1 MNTRRYLRLEDVID
15 RVRLSRST
23 IYRQIAAGAFPSP
36 YSLTE
41 NRSGWLESE
50 IEEWCASREKRGPG
64 RRISRQVPRP

>member
-1 MNTRRYLRLEDVID
+1 MNPRKYLRLEDVMN
-15 RVRLSRST
+15 RVGLSRST

-50 IEEWCASREKRGPG
+50 IEEWSASRQKRANPKLP
-64 RRISRQVPRP
+64 V

>member
-1 MNTRRYLRLEDVID
+1 MA

-41 NRSGWLESE
+41 NRCGWLESE
-50 IEEWCASREKRGPG
+50 IDAWCDSREKRAPG
-64 RRISRQVPRP
+64 SRLSRRTLRP

>member
-1 MNTRRYLRLEDVID
+1 ME

-23 IYRQIAAGAFPSP
+23 IYRQIAAGSFPSP

-50 IEEWCASREKRGPG
+50 IDEWCNSRQKRKPG
-64 RRISRQVPRP
+64 SRISRRVPHP